1 MPFSRTLSAL
11 LALGLSAVV
20 SAGAWAQSATSM
32 TDGQVK
38 KLDPKAQTI
47 TLAHGPIKN
56 LDMPGMTMVFKASTP
71 ALLDKVKVGD
81 KVKFHAEMPHG
92 ALTVTAIELA
102 K

>member
-11 LALGLSAVV
+11 AALGLSAVV
-20 SAGAWAQSATSM
+20 SAGAWAQSTAPM
-32 TDGQVK
+32 TDGEVK

-56 LDMPGMTMVFKASTP
+56 LGMPGMTMMFKVSSP

-81 KVKFHAEMPHG
+81 KVKFHAEAPHG
-92 ALTVTAIELA
+92 AMTVTAIELA